1 METDKTSRRGLKI
14 CCGATAIFL
23 VIVIIILT
31 TLSLTILKLKQPIID
46 AKPVG
51 VQNIQ
56 FSLFPSATLNVTLN
70 MLITIEN
77 RNRIGSFKYKNATA
91 YVHYRDSIVAEVP
104 IQADFV
110 PARGK
115 VNMTT
120 SVDLMGETI
129 LSNPNFMSDVASGS
143 LNMTSIA
150 SLHGRVSI
158 LNFLKLHAM
167 ALSTCNISCFIL
179 TKTIDSKCKS
189 KMKF

>member
-31 TLSLTILKLKQPIID
+31 TLSLTIL
-46 AKPVG
+46 
-51 VQNIQ
+51 N
-56 FSLFPSATLNVTLN
+56 ATLNVTLN